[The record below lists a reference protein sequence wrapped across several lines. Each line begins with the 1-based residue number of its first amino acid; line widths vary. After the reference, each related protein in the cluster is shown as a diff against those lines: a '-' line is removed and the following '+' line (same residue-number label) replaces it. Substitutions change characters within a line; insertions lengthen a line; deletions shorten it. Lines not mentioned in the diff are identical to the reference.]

1 MNLPAFQMVK
11 INVWGFWK
19 MIKKLKIGMTGR
31 ITFKAKKYNE
41 WITRTFVWDRK
52 CMETPKYI
60 IYFDTSPGVNNYRCA
75 TKPAHIMINYK
86 QGAA

>member
-1 MNLPAFQMVK
+1 
-11 INVWGFWK
+11 

-52 CMETPKYI
+52 CMESKKYF

-75 TKPAHIMINYK
+75 TRPCHIMINEPK
-86 QGAA
+86 RVA

>member
-1 MNLPAFQMVK
+1 M
-11 INVWGFWK
+11 GF
-19 MIKKLKIGMTGR
+19 
-31 ITFKAKKYNE
+31 A
-41 WITRTFVWDRK
+41 WDKK

-75 TKPAHIMINYK
+75 TKPAHVMINYK

>member
-1 MNLPAFQMVK
+1 M
-11 INVWGFWK
+11 

-41 WITRTFVWDRK
+41 WITRTFAWDKK

-75 TKPAHIMINYK
+75 TKPAHVMINYK